1 MNIIQL
7 AGHLGSDVETRFLP
21 DGTKVSSIRVAT
33 NTRRNGKDETV
44 WWRVSLWGD
53 RFDKMLSFLKKG
65 SSIIVVGEFVK
76 ADVYND
82 REGKQQVSLEVRA
95 EFLRFSPF
103 GRSGQGS
110 ESKGTESTSDS
121 FQPDS
126 DSAQISRGTA
136 RQAPAAVRS
145 TEFKDE
151 DVPF

>member
-33 NTRRNGKDETV
+33 NTRRNGKEETI

-53 RFDKMLSFLKKG
+53 RFDKMLTFLKKG
-65 SSIIVVGEFVK
+65 SSIIVVGDFVK
-76 ADVYND
+76 ADIYND

-110 ESKGTESTSDS
+110 ESKGTESTADS

-126 DSAQISRGTA
+126 DSAQTSRGMA
-136 RQAPAAVRS
+136 RQAQVAARS
-145 TEFKDE
+145 TDFKDE